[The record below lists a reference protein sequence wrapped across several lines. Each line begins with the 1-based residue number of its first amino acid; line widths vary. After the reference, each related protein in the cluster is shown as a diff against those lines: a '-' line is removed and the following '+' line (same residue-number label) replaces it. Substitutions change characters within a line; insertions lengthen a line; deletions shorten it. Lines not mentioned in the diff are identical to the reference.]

1 MDISKVE
8 TLLPSLEAPNN
19 CVDRH
24 RINLSQS
31 LTELKEQILNQNI
44 ITCDQITWSFFGLS
58 AATINSI
65 LLILLLLINII
76 LLRKY
81 YYNNEKN

>member
-1 MDISKVE
+1 MSPQTIGVDISKVE

-31 LTELKEQILNQNI
+31 LIKELSQVMEFQFQE
-44 ITCDQITWSFFGLS
+44 LS
-58 AATINSI
+58 KLKDT
-65 LLILLLLINII
+65 
-76 LLRKY
+76 KQ
-81 YYNNEKN
+81 

>member
-31 LTELKEQILNQNI
+31 LIKELSQVME
-44 ITCDQITWSFFGLS
+44 F
-58 AATINSI
+58 
-65 LLILLLLINII
+65 
-76 LLRKY
+76 
-81 YYNNEKN
+81 